1 MPQLTAVNTG
11 EFGPPPQ
18 KTFFL
23 IIGRVSRLLQGLM
36 VTPTVVDTDYHGE
49 IKILVTA
56 TQGPLTLRARERIAQ
71 ALPLPLFGHF
81 PYMKEEQGPSS
92 LGSSEVY
99 WAQKITDSWPMPTLF
114 LEDKQFQGLLDTGAD
129 ATVISSTHWPAA
141 WPLQPTKGWC
151 NPLIIKFTAKR
162 RNLEAWESSR
172 PLTWGLRLYQ
182 DNYDNGLT
190 FKTIPNNHKASI
202 GPNPQL
208 HHPKPPNNP
217 RLPGTH
223 PPVPAPGCA
232 TTLFQPTLPA
242 GRPPSS
248 TDLLW
253 SILNASALALLDKT
267 QRDNASEFEDCWMCF
282 SASPPF
288 YEGIALFGNFTLLS
302 DARQLPFESV
312 QLTLTEL
319 SGVRSCVL
327 GPGMLRGPC

>member
-56 TQGPLTLRARERIAQ
+56 MQGPLTLRAGDRIAQ

-81 PYMKEEQGPSS
+81 PYMKEERGPSS

-162 RNLEAWESSR
+162 RNLEA
-172 PLTWGLRLYQ
+172 
-182 DNYDNGLT
+182 
-190 FKTIPNNHKASI
+190 
-202 GPNPQL
+202 
-208 HHPKPPNNP
+208 
-217 RLPGTH
+217 
-223 PPVPAPGCA
+223 
-232 TTLFQPTLPA
+232 
-242 GRPPSS
+242 
-248 TDLLW
+248 
-253 SILNASALALLDKT
+253 
-267 QRDNASEFEDCWMCF
+267 
-282 SASPPF
+282 
-288 YEGIALFGNFTLLS
+288 
-302 DARQLPFESV
+302 
-312 QLTLTEL
+312 
-319 SGVRSCVL
+319 
-327 GPGMLRGPC
+327 

>member
-56 TQGPLTLRARERIAQ
+56 TQEPLTLRAGERIAQ

-81 PYMKEEQGPSS
+81 PYMKEERGPSS
-92 LGSSEVY
+92 PGSSEVY
-99 WAQKITDSWPMPTLF
+99 WAQKITDSRPMLTLF

-162 RNLEAWESSR
+162 RNLEA
-172 PLTWGLRLYQ
+172 
-182 DNYDNGLT
+182 
-190 FKTIPNNHKASI
+190 
-202 GPNPQL
+202 
-208 HHPKPPNNP
+208 
-217 RLPGTH
+217 
-223 PPVPAPGCA
+223 
-232 TTLFQPTLPA
+232 
-242 GRPPSS
+242 
-248 TDLLW
+248 
-253 SILNASALALLDKT
+253 
-267 QRDNASEFEDCWMCF
+267 
-282 SASPPF
+282 
-288 YEGIALFGNFTLLS
+288 
-302 DARQLPFESV
+302 
-312 QLTLTEL
+312 
-319 SGVRSCVL
+319 
-327 GPGMLRGPC
+327 

>member
-1 MPQLTAVNTG
+1 DCSNSNSKIGAKPHWPKLEVDICVLTLGADASWGTPDYYMPQLTAVNTG
-11 EFGPPPQ
+11 KFGPPPQ

-23 IIGRVSRLLQGLM
+23 IIGRVSRPLQGLM

-49 IKILVTA
+49 IKILVSA
-56 TQGPLTLRARERIAQ
+56 MQGPLTLRAGERIAQ

-81 PYMKEEQGPSS
+81 PYLKEEQGPSS

-99 WAQKITDSWPMPTLF
+99 WAQKITDSRPMLTF
-114 LEDKQFQGLLDTGAD
+114 
-129 ATVISSTHWPAA
+129 
-141 WPLQPTKGWC
+141 
-151 NPLIIKFTAKR
+151 
-162 RNLEAWESSR
+162 SR

-190 FKTIPNNHKASI
+190 FKVLLPKTIPKNHKASI
-202 GPNPQL
+202 G
-208 HHPKPPNNP
+208 
-217 RLPGTH
+217 LPDTR

-253 SILNASALALLDKT
+253 SILNASALLYKT
-267 QRDNASEFEDCWMCF
+267 QRDNASESEDCWMCF

-288 YEGIALFGNFTLLS
+288 YEGIALFENFTLLS
-302 DARQLPFESV
+302 DARQLPLESV

-327 GPGMLRGPC
+327 GPGMLPLLEICNNTFIVNKNGF

>member
-1 MPQLTAVNTG
+1 M
-11 EFGPPPQ
+11 
-18 KTFFL
+18 
-23 IIGRVSRLLQGLM
+23 
-36 VTPTVVDTDYHGE
+36 
-49 IKILVTA
+49 
-56 TQGPLTLRARERIAQ
+56 QGPLTLRAGERIAQ

-81 PYMKEEQGPSS
+81 PYMKEERGPSS

-99 WAQKITDSWPMPTLF
+99 WAQKITDSRPMLTLF
-114 LEDKQFQGLLDTGAD
+114 LEDKQFQGLLDTRTD

-162 RNLEAWESSR
+162 RNLEAWESSC

-202 GPNPQL
+202 G
-208 HHPKPPNNP
+208 
-217 RLPGTH
+217 LPGTR

-242 GRPPSS
+242 GRLPSS

-288 YEGIALFGNFTLLS
+288 YEGIALFENFTLLS
-302 DARQLPFESV
+302 DARQLPLESV